1 MKKILISIGA
11 FVVPMLIFEAF
22 WGIIA
27 GITGWNPVASQ
38 GGRIGLTVF
47 PAMIVALIIYKRLE
61 KQETKNPFPHLSYLM

>member
-1 MKKILISIGA
+1 M
-11 FVVPMLIFEAF
+11 PMLIFEAF

-27 GITGWNPVASQ
+27 GITEWNPVASQ

-61 KQETKNPFPHLSYLM
+61 KQETKNNSHRMHFSKRQKVFC